1 MGKVLGFGSYAV
13 VRLST
18 HKVCKIKV
26 AIKIYKKKDLEDPTK
41 MQNVE
46 REIKILSKLRHPN
59 VIRLYQVLESAEK
72 LHLIMEYLP
81 NVSLSEYLN

>member
-1 MGKVLGFGSYAV
+1 MSDLQIENYEMGKVLGFGSYAV

-41 MQNVE
+41 M
-46 REIKILSKLRHPN
+46 
-59 VIRLYQVLESAEK
+59 
-72 LHLIMEYLP
+72 
-81 NVSLSEYLN
+81 